1 VTELIISVIVS
12 FKQNCG
18 YSHEEKQILQL
29 YVHLKYTFTG
39 SFEENISISLK
50 FCMSVKGECGAVVE
64 YRATDPKVS
73 GSNLPCSTYFN
84 PCNQTILEENTH

>member
-29 YVHLKYTFTG
+29 YVHVKYTFTG
-39 SFEENISISLK
+39 SFEENISMSLK
-50 FCMSVKGECGAVVE
+50 FCKCAKSDCGAVVE
-64 YRATDPKVS
+64 FRATDPKVD